1 MRRRAATHACK
12 SRSDAPML
20 TDWLLVRRAAQE
32 LRARLRGAK
41 VRDVGQLSDG
51 RIAIALWSRGQTQ
64 LLCIDTFAPTPL
76 LTIEE
81 GELPIASE
89 PGFVRAAG
97 AALRGT
103 TLADARARTGDRI
116 LRLDFAARSRFGVRA
131 DSALICELVPRFGNV
146 ILLKD
151 RTIVA
156 AAKEFSRAEN
166 PVRAVEAGRSYE
178 PPPLNPERRVPKILR
193 DGYAGTDAEDLVR
206 TLNDDQAPPAAL
218 YVYRRDGVLVQ
229 AHLVPLPQYAELDC
243 GRTDGLL
250 EIFAEARTQN
260 VGNVSHD
267 RAAKRRRD
275 MEKALAERERKAGA
289 ELTQI
294 DARLHDALERD
305 LLRERGEAV
314 YETLHA
320 LPPDEQAAA
329 KERATELFEA
339 YKKLGAA
346 RVHLQARRTQLER
359 LQAAIEDLRW
369 EVERAEPDALTDVA
383 EVIAALDRRA
393 RVAERPAARKR
404 KPLQYVTDS
413 GSRILVGRTPI
424 ENADLTFR
432 VARPNDLWF
441 HARATP
447 GAHVIIQRDD
457 RREPPECDLLA
468 AASLAALHSKAG
480 KNAKAAVDYTPRKFV
495 RKQPAA
501 PPGLVFYVNAR
512 TLYVAPA
519 NFERPPSSPQGGIR
533 TPPS

>member
-1 MRRRAATHACK
+1 
-12 SRSDAPML
+12 ML

-51 RIAIALWSRGQTQ
+51 RIAIALWSRGQTR
-64 LLCIDTFAPTPL
+64 LLCVDIFAPTPL

-89 PGFVRAAG
+89 PGFVRAVG

-103 TLADARARTGDRI
+103 SFSDARARTGDRI
-116 LRLDFAARSRFGVRA
+116 VRLDFVVRSRFGVRA
-131 DSALICELVPRFGNV
+131 ESALICELVPRFGNV

-151 RTIVA
+151 HTIVA
-156 AAKEFSRAEN
+156 AAKEFSRSEN
-166 PVRAVEAGRSYE
+166 PLRAVEAGRVYE

-193 DGYAGTDAEDLVR
+193 DGYAGADAEDLVR
-206 TLNDDQAPPAAL
+206 TLSNEEAPAAL
-218 YVYRRDGVLVQ
+218 YVYRRDGLLVQ
-229 AHLVPLPQYAELDC
+229 AHLVPLPQYAQLDC
-243 GRTDGLL
+243 GSADGLL
-250 EIFAEARTQN
+250 EIFAEARTQDA
-260 VGNVSHD
+260 GNASHD
-267 RAAKRRRD
+267 SAAKRRRG

-294 DARLHDALERD
+294 EARLRDAQERD

-329 KERATELFEA
+329 KERATELFAA

-346 RVHLQARRTQLER
+346 RAHLQARRTQLER
-359 LQAAIEDLRW
+359 LQATIEDLRW
-369 EVERAEPDALTDVA
+369 EVERAEADALTDVA
-383 EVIAALDRRA
+383 EAIAALDRRRA
-393 RVAERPAARKR
+393 PAAERPPARKR

-447 GAHVIIQRDD
+447 GAHVIVQRDD
-457 RREPPECDLLA
+457 RREPPECDLIA

-519 NFERPPSSPQGGIR
+519 NFELPLGSPQGGIR

>member
-1 MRRRAATHACK
+1 
-12 SRSDAPML
+12 ML

-51 RIAIALWSRGQTQ
+51 RIAIALWSRGQTR
-64 LLCIDTFAPTPL
+64 LLCVDIFAPTPL

-89 PGFVRAAG
+89 PGFVRAVG

-103 TLADARARTGDRI
+103 SFSDARARTGDRI
-116 LRLDFAARSRFGVRA
+116 VRLDFVVRSRFGVRA
-131 DSALICELVPRFGNV
+131 ESALICELVPRFGNV

-151 RTIVA
+151 HTIVA
-156 AAKEFSRAEN
+156 AAKEFSRSEN
-166 PVRAVEAGRSYE
+166 PLRAVEAGRVYE

-193 DGYAGTDAEDLVR
+193 DGYAGADAEDLVR
-206 TLNDDQAPPAAL
+206 TLSNEEAPAAL
-218 YVYRRDGVLVQ
+218 YVYRRNGLLVQ
-229 AHLVPLPQYAELDC
+229 AHLVPLPQYAQLDC
-243 GRTDGLL
+243 GSADGLL
-250 EIFAEARTQN
+250 EIFAEARTQDA
-260 VGNVSHD
+260 GNASHD
-267 RAAKRRRD
+267 SAAKRRRG

-294 DARLHDALERD
+294 EARLRDAQERD

-329 KERATELFEA
+329 KERATELFAA

-346 RVHLQARRTQLER
+346 RAHLQARRTQLER
-359 LQAAIEDLRW
+359 LQATIEELRW
-369 EVERAEPDALTDVA
+369 EVERAEADALTDVA
-383 EVIAALDRRA
+383 EAIAALDRRRA
-393 RVAERPAARKR
+393 PAAERPPARKR

-447 GAHVIIQRDD
+447 GAHVIVQRDD
-457 RREPPECDLLA
+457 RREPPECDLIA

-519 NFERPPSSPQGGIR
+519 NFELPLGSPQGGIR

>member
-1 MRRRAATHACK
+1 
-12 SRSDAPML
+12 ML

-51 RIAIALWSRGQTQ
+51 RIAIALWSRGQTR
-64 LLCIDTFAPTPL
+64 LLCVDIFAPTPL

-89 PGFVRAAG
+89 PGFVRAVG

-103 TLADARARTGDRI
+103 SFSDARARTGDRI
-116 LRLDFAARSRFGVRA
+116 VRLDFVVRSRFGVRA
-131 DSALICELVPRFGNV
+131 ESALICELVPRFGNV

-151 RTIVA
+151 HTIVA
-156 AAKEFSRAEN
+156 AAKEFSRSEN
-166 PVRAVEAGRSYE
+166 PLRAVEAGRVYE

-193 DGYAGTDAEDLVR
+193 DGYAGADAEDLVR
-206 TLNDDQAPPAAL
+206 TLSNEEAPAAL
-218 YVYRRDGVLVQ
+218 YVYRRNGLLVQ
-229 AHLVPLPQYAELDC
+229 AHLVPLPQYAQLDC
-243 GRTDGLL
+243 GSADGLL
-250 EIFAEARTQN
+250 EIFAEARTQDA
-260 VGNVSHD
+260 GNASHD
-267 RAAKRRRD
+267 SAAKRRRG

-294 DARLHDALERD
+294 EARLRDAQERD

-329 KERATELFEA
+329 KERATELFAA

-346 RVHLQARRTQLER
+346 RAHLQARRTQLER
-359 LQAAIEDLRW
+359 LQATIEDLRW
-369 EVERAEPDALTDVA
+369 EVERAEADALTDVA
-383 EVIAALDRRA
+383 EAIAALDRRRA
-393 RVAERPAARKR
+393 PAAERPPARKR

-447 GAHVIIQRDD
+447 GAHVIVQRDD
-457 RREPPECDLLA
+457 RREPPECDLIA

-519 NFERPPSSPQGGIR
+519 NFELPLGSPQGGIR